1 MQAKMDPGQFHRS
14 EAASGPMDCMSQ
26 AVELAAQN
34 KVERVS
40 LVSAQG
46 ANADKSAVDWFH
58 PFLYI
63 QTLGRKEKAVL
74 DRADAFKHISI
85 FRPGML
91 NRLKGDR
98 FVENVINY
106 FGIGLSV
113 DVLAQAMIRD
123 AETSGKSTTEPQI
136 YEGNSMIT
144 ELSKL

>member
-1 MQAKMDPGQFHRS
+1 
-14 EAASGPMDCMSQ
+14 MSPKLKPYKYLKTVDLTANVVQ
-26 AVELAAQN
+26 LAAQN
-34 KVERVS
+34 NVERVS

-46 ANADKSAVDWFH
+46 ANANRSAVDWIH
-58 PFLYI
+58 PLLYV

-98 FVENVINY
+98 FIENVLNY

-113 DVLAQAMIRD
+113 DILAKAMIRD
-123 AETSGKSTTEPQI
+123 AETKSSASSESEPQI
-136 YEGNSMIT
+136 YEGNSKIT
-144 ELSKL
+144 DLSKL